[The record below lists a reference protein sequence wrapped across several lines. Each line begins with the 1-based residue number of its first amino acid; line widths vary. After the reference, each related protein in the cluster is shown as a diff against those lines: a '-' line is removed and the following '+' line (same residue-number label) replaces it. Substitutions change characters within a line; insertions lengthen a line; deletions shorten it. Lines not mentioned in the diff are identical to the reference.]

1 MQEWFTSQDV
11 IRLTG
16 ISARQLQ
23 WWDERGIVVPARQG
37 HRRIFSFEDLTE
49 VAVICELRSKGFSLQ
64 RMRKVVRF
72 LQKEFSQ
79 RLAETVSGSSSY
91 HLLTDGRTLY
101 LETSPQQIV
110 DILKNSRQPMFAIC
124 LSDTVRQVK
133 AIISGRKRP
142 GRCRPAN
149 VRGAV
154 CSVSKSRLGS

>member
-1 MQEWFTSQDV
+1 MQESFTSQDV

-16 ISARQLQ
+16 ITARQLQ

-37 HRRIFSFEDLTE
+37 HRRIYSFEDLTE
-49 VAVICELRSKGFSLQ
+49 VAVICELRRKGFSLQ

-79 RLAETVSGSSSY
+79 RLAETVGSSSNY

-133 AIISGRKRP
+133 AVVSGRKRP
-142 GRCRPAN
+142 GRCAAEK
-149 VRGAV
+149 VRLIR
-154 CSVSKSRLGS
+154 KSRLGSWQ

>member
-1 MQEWFTSQDV
+1 MHGTFTSQDV

-16 ISARQLQ
+16 ITARQLQ

-37 HRRIFSFEDLTE
+37 HRRIYSFEDLTE

-72 LQKEFSQ
+72 LQKEFSK

-133 AIISGRKRP
+133 AVISGRKRP
-142 GRCRPAN
+142 GRCRPEDIRSG
-149 VRGAV
+149 VR
-154 CSVSKSRLGS
+154 SVGKARLSS